1 MSHLVLLVYLGPTGE
16 KKSHHISVTTLTGTH
31 EGGPAMLRNTM
42 GQNVTVNVMD
52 KKIKKGIS

>member
-1 MSHLVLLVYLGPTGE
+1 MSHLVLLVYLGPNGE
-16 KKSHHISVTTLTGTH
+16 KSHHISVTTLTGTH

-52 KKIKKGIS
+52 MKMKKGIS